1 MLEEASLYKARGYE
15 LTFVCNPGAP
25 LEQQATAQ
33 GIPTVPLRMRQ
44 AYELQSMARFW
55 SVLGRHRIG
64 LLHTHTSK
72 DHWICG
78 PAARLRGVPIIRSR
92 HIGTPVKTNVF
103 SSLIYTG
110 LADRVLTSSAE
121 TRDDLLRIPRLRPE
135 RVVEI
140 PAGID
145 VTRFHPRASGA
156 GIIKEFNLEGVA
168 PIIGYISRLEKGK
181 GFRYLMEAAPSVLKR
196 WPNARFLFVGDGPPW
211 DRRTADELL
220 TTHALQSHAILTGFR
235 TDIPDLLAAMT
246 CLVFPSFKIEGT
258 PQVLL
263 QALAMEIPVVAT
275 RVGGIPKLIADR
287 ETGLLVE
294 PQDAAALS
302 RAIHWLLDH
311 LPEARMMAQR
321 GRENVV
327 RNFSLGHAIDRT
339 IAVYRELL

>member
-1 MLEEASLYKARGYE
+1 
-15 LTFVCNPGAP
+15 
-25 LEQQATAQ
+25 
-33 GIPTVPLRMRQ
+33 
-44 AYELQSMARFW
+44 
-55 SVLGRHRIG
+55 
-64 LLHTHTSK
+64 
-72 DHWICG
+72 
-78 PAARLRGVPIIRSR
+78 
-92 HIGTPVKTNVF
+92 
-103 SSLIYTG
+103 
-110 LADRVLTSSAE
+110 
-121 TRDDLLRIPRLRPE
+121 
-135 RVVEI
+135 
-140 PAGID
+140 
-145 VTRFHPRASGA
+145 
-156 GIIKEFNLEGVA
+156 
-168 PIIGYISRLEKGK
+168 
-181 GFRYLMEAAPSVLKR
+181 MEAAPSVLKR

-220 TTHALQSHAILTGFR
+220 ATHALRSHAIFTGFR

-246 CLVFPSFKIEGT
+246 CHVFPPFKIEGT

-275 RVGGIPKLIADR
+275 RVGGIPKLIVDR

-311 LPEARMMAQR
+311 LPDARMMAQR